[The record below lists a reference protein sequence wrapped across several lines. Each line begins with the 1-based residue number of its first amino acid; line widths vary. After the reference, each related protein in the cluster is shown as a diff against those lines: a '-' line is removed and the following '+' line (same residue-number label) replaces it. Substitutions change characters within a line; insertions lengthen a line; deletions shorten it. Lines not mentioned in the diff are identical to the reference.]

1 MHNGLD
7 EKNTPA
13 LVRKRASTPYH
24 RGEERKKEFAV
35 VLARHRPN
43 REELQVHDRELM
55 QKSCAFCATAIGLLL
70 AGAAVV
76 ELCAQNPAAGNADG
90 PARQAAK
97 TTFENVCAGCHGL
110 DGHGGERGPDIASR
124 REVVRKSDA
133 DLVLVLK
140 EGRVSAGMPAFGAYG
155 EEQLLALVAYL
166 RSLQGGG
173 LQRAP
178 AGDPTAGK
186 ALFSGKA
193 KCSECH
199 MVEGKGGFFASDLS
213 AYANLKTADDLRAAI
228 VTPNRNRDPRT
239 GPVRARMADRTV
251 LTGMPRNEDNFS
263 LQLLT
268 PDGTLHLLNKATIV
282 ELTRLGGSAMHSDYG
297 RTLSAREIDNLIGFL
312 QQVASSRSAKRPAGN
327 GDDDE

>member
-1 MHNGLD
+1 
-7 EKNTPA
+7 
-13 LVRKRASTPYH
+13 
-24 RGEERKKEFAV
+24 
-35 VLARHRPN
+35 
-43 REELQVHDRELM
+43 M
-55 QKSCAFCATAIGLLL
+55 QKSYAFCATAIGLLL
-70 AGAAVV
+70 TGAAVV

-97 TTFENVCAGCHGL
+97 TTFESVCAGCHGL

-133 DLVLVLK
+133 DLLAVLK

-155 EEQLLALVAYL
+155 ERQLLALVAYL
-166 RSLQGGG
+166 RALQGGG
-173 LQRAP
+173 QQGAP

-213 AYANLKTADDLRAAI
+213 GYANLKTADDLRAAI
-228 VTPNRNRDPRT
+228 LTPSRNRDPRT
-239 GPVRARMADRTV
+239 GPVRAMMADRTV
-251 LTGMPRNEDNFS
+251 LAGMPRNEDNFS

-312 QQVASSRSAKRPAGN
+312 QQVASSRSAKRPAGD
-327 GDDDE
+327 GDDE